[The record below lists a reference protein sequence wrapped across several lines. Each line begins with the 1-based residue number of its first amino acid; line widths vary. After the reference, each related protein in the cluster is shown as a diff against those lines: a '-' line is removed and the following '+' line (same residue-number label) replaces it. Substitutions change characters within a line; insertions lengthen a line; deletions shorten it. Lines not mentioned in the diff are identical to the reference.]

1 MEKRHERES
10 RLKEAK
16 DADARKAQEDE
27 FRQMQEKH
35 KKHERPH
42 HPMTKDQ
49 LEEVSERLPACAK
62 LHSIS
67 FLIAAFFQ
75 IWEDKDNMRPEDFDP
90 KTFFAFHDLNGDGVW
105 DQDEVKVSSL
115 EVLPCPLQSYL
126 ASTLPS
132 IRRIGASMAIHVS
145 M

>member
-1 MEKRHERES
+1 
-10 RLKEAK
+10 
-16 DADARKAQEDE
+16 
-27 FRQMQEKH
+27 
-35 KKHERPH
+35 
-42 HPMTKDQ
+42 MTKDQ

-132 IRRIGASMAIHVS
+132 IRRIGAFMAIHVS